1 MRTQTFSLYLITV
14 LFFNGGNKHIFGQLK
29 SMTHPSTN
37 HPFVF
42 PNKVILLFTKYIK
55 STIKCLLRSCIT
67 IIGLRLMRAWRGHNT
82 TLLRNTRVTK
92 FTPCCK
98 TSRNFLLN
106 SLDRFDCRYSKMKLN
121 KVSYVLY
128 LPQIWNQRGEKNL
141 ILQIIFM
148 LNEKNET
155 YLQVLQHKNLLNK
168 FKFIH

>member
-1 MRTQTFSLYLITV
+1 MFPFSYGKKISLYLITT
-14 LFFNGGNKHIFGQLK
+14 LFFNAGNKHIFGQLK

-37 HPFVF
+37 LPFVF

-67 IIGLRLMRAWRGHNT
+67 IIGLRLMHAWRGHDK

-121 KVSYVLY
+121 KSILCP
-128 LPQIWNQRGEKNL
+128 LPSPNMKSKRREK
-141 ILQIIFM
+141 I
-148 LNEKNET
+148 
-155 YLQVLQHKNLLNK
+155 
-168 FKFIH
+168 

>member
-1 MRTQTFSLYLITV
+1 
-14 LFFNGGNKHIFGQLK
+14 
-29 SMTHPSTN
+29 MTHPSTN

-67 IIGLRLMRAWRGHNT
+67 IIGLRLMHAWRGHDT

-121 KVSYVLY
+121 KSISISCP
-128 LPQIWNQRGEKNL
+128 LPSPNMKSKRREKFDTSDS
-141 ILQIIFM
+141 LQIYVKR
-148 LNEKNET
+148 KND
-155 YLQVLQHKNLLNK
+155 
-168 FKFIH
+168 

>member
-1 MRTQTFSLYLITV
+1 MILSLSHFLRTQTFSLYLITV

-67 IIGLRLMRAWRGHNT
+67 IIGLRLMHAWRGHDT

-121 KVSYVLY
+121 KSILCPLPSPNMKLKRREKFETSNNLYVY
-128 LPQIWNQRGEKNL
+128 VERNIS
-141 ILQIIFM
+141 
-148 LNEKNET
+148 T
-155 YLQVLQHKNLLNK
+155 SATT
-168 FKFIH
+168 